1 MIGDSGSK
9 SRQKKQRVKPE
20 AIHGKNVEMIEV
32 EKSNE
37 MKECKDEEVEEKEE
51 IKTLEE
57 TVQEGAYD
65 VQRKQQ
71 MYDFAQ
77 MIPGDDISG
86 PPVTTLANH
95 WGTGDDETAV
105 QTQFERV
112 LDILLRGYRDDPRSM
127 EDSIGVDFIVPT
139 HEAGEQ
145 VRNFIEST
153 SFAGTPPSYSVH
165 KGVLHGDRFME
176 RSDFS
181 IREGNDASDVERR
194 WGEIHRLSNREDI
207 EEDWNNSDVP
217 EERRRQYR
225 LSYNYLLHMCLFTD
239 EEERNFA
246 DNNTGEEEKEAAD
259 DPRDTDS
266 EYPSIF
272 TDEES
277 QDNVREEE
285 NEPAD
290 EPDTGSQDTERRYPK
305 RDRKPSRM

>member
-139 HEAGEQ
+139 HEAGER

-153 SFAGTPPSYSVH
+153 SFAGAPPS
-165 KGVLHGDRFME
+165 
-176 RSDFS
+176 
-181 IREGNDASDVERR
+181 
-194 WGEIHRLSNREDI
+194 
-207 EEDWNNSDVP
+207 
-217 EERRRQYR
+217 
-225 LSYNYLLHMCLFTD
+225 
-239 EEERNFA
+239 
-246 DNNTGEEEKEAAD
+246 
-259 DPRDTDS
+259 
-266 EYPSIF
+266 
-272 TDEES
+272 
-277 QDNVREEE
+277 
-285 NEPAD
+285 
-290 EPDTGSQDTERRYPK
+290 
-305 RDRKPSRM
+305 

>member
-1 MIGDSGSK
+1 MLHWRGRRRDRTISSGAAD
-9 SRQKKQRVKPE
+9 RRV
-20 AIHGKNVEMIEV
+20 AG
-32 EKSNE
+32 
-37 MKECKDEEVEEKEE
+37 
-51 IKTLEE
+51 
-57 TVQEGAYD
+57 GA
-65 VQRKQQ
+65 RK
-71 MYDFAQ
+71 
-77 MIPGDDISG
+77 
-86 PPVTTLANH
+86 
-95 WGTGDDETAV
+95 
-105 QTQFERV
+105 
-112 LDILLRGYRDDPRSM
+112 
-127 EDSIGVDFIVPT
+127 
-139 HEAGEQ
+139 
-145 VRNFIEST
+145 
-153 SFAGTPPSYSVH
+153 SVH

-259 DPRDTDS
+259 DPQDTDRK
-266 EYPSIF
+266 YPSIF